1 MASTETLS
9 VPTTT
14 SAVASSTSTAPKTP
28 SRILFGSCS
37 SQHYEQKLWPAIIH
51 RNATAF
57 VWGGDAI
64 YGMCVCMVWVG
75 VGVRPFFCASVSV
88 SVRTTNNLIALML
101 VT

>member
-1 MASTETLS
+1 MASTETLG

-14 SAVASSTSTAPKTP
+14 SVAAASASSTTPKAP

-37 SQHYEQKLWPAIIH
+37 SQHYEQVLWPSIIH

-64 YGMCVCMVWVG
+64 YGEYG
-75 VGVRPFFCASVSV
+75 VGASLTCAGVLFHS
-88 SVRTTNNLIALML
+88 A
-101 VT
+101 

>member
-1 MASTETLS
+1 MASTETLG

-14 SAVASSTSTAPKTP
+14 PVASASATNTSPKTP

-37 SQHYEQKLWPAIIH
+37 SQHYEQVLWPSIIH

-64 YGMCVCMVWVG
+64 YGEYDAG
-75 VGVRPFFCASVSV
+75 ASL
-88 SVRTTNNLIALML
+88 T
-101 VT
+101 

>member
-1 MASTETLS
+1 MALKETLE

-14 SAVASSTSTAPKTP
+14 TMAAATSTLPETP

-37 SQHYEQKLWPAIIH
+37 SQHYEQVLWPAIIH

-64 YGMCVCMVWVG
+64 YGECDVG
-75 VGVRPFFCASVSV
+75 LSLACFRFPFNN
-88 SVRTTNNLIALML
+88 RTSYTLMPL
-101 VT
+101 YF

>member
-1 MASTETLS
+1 MASTATLG

-14 SAVASSTSTAPKTP
+14 LAAASATSTAPKSP

-37 SQHYEQKLWPAIIH
+37 SQHYEQVLWPSIIH

-64 YGMCVCMVWVG
+64 YGECDVVASILYASF
-75 VGVRPFFCASVSV
+75 PFRVDTSNTRIPLSFS
-88 SVRTTNNLIALML
+88 IA
-101 VT
+101 